1 MNLSKVEKIIIMVLV
16 VGGILALGIIFL
28 CKPAYESIGKAENNL
43 TRAQTEY
50 NELMIKLERLNTIDE
65 DIKVSKEAIAELED
79 EFYPDLTTYEA
90 VEVLLAHLKKF
101 DLKTYSVNV
110 TPLATRPLNLEY
122 YVETPVIYDLKTYSQ
137 NAKEAKE
144 DEVVLMEGQFTDK
157 DKVYTVNVSS
167 LANVSIT
174 DENNEVIEPAN
185 YTETM
190 KAAHKEA
197 VCKFAAN
204 SQLTQIVSSMD
215 VTFDV
220 EGKYKDYLD
229 LIDYLQ
235 NYERATY
242 IGTVDIPVTFTVSPD
257 EDGKYYTE
265 SGEEVKVD
273 AGVTGEVAVDY
284 LDDDILESKTIS
296 VTFFGVEQVEE
307 IENLEING
315 VKIITN
321 QNQ

>member
-1 MNLSKVEKIIIMVLV
+1 MIINKCCKEHFVVIGKEGSTNDGDGFIQRLWEDANSHFYEVEQLVKKDENGNV
-16 VGGILALGIIFL
+16 VGIWGAMSDMSYSFQPWEDGFTKGLYLAGVE
-28 CKPAYESIGKAENNL
+28 CVDTAEPPAGWTRWDIPGYEYIYIENEGGEVFAEVISYLQENDI
-43 TRAQTEY
+43 
-50 NELMIKLERLNTIDE
+50 ELDLE
-65 DIKVSKEAIAELED
+65 
-79 EFYPDLTTYEA
+79 
-90 VEVLLAHLKKF
+90 
-101 DLKTYSVNV
+101 
-110 TPLATRPLNLEY
+110 
-122 YVETPVIYDLKTYSQ
+122 
-137 NAKEAKE
+137 
-144 DEVVLMEGQFTDK
+144 
-157 DKVYTVNVSS
+157 
-167 LANVSIT
+167 
-174 DENNEVIEPAN
+174 ENNEVIEPAK

-204 SQLTQIVSSMD
+204 SQLTQIVSSMN

-220 EGKYKDYLD
+220 EGTYKDYLD

-242 IGTVDIPVTFTVSPD
+242 IGNVEIPVTFTVSPS

-284 LDDDILESKTIS
+284 RDADILESKTIS